1 MKELIN
7 LVKEMQ
13 ENLVSLENLMNQ
25 EHDLLS
31 KSKTNIEKIEL
42 IIEKK
47 EFFLMKIASLKE
59 KKLFLEKK
67 YSIFPPYFQFNEL
80 NQCWSEIISKCC
92 LLRKKNI
99 KNKMILNQKF
109 YLNQHFLNIFQTY
122 KSNKNNTI
130 YDIDGNL
137 EN

>member
-13 ENLVSLENLMNQ
+13 ENLISLENLMNQ
-25 EHDLLS
+25 EYNLLS

-47 EFFLMKIASLKE
+47 EFFLRKIASLKE

-80 NQCWSEIISKCC
+80 NQCWNEFFSKCC
-92 LLRKKNI
+92 LLKKKNI

-109 YLNQHFLNIFQTY
+109 YLNQRFLNIFQTY
-122 KSNKNNTI
+122 RSNKNNTT